1 MLIQHLGEWALSF
14 LLTEPFSPDP
24 QSVIAMGSP
33 SNASL
38 IRNFSDRQEMDSAA
52 SAARTTLMAL
62 AVRGARRGF
71 TGRERETAAYPATV
85 TPKVVGQ
92 KGEEG
97 EGGREEREEERQA
110 GQERAFSFLNN
121 WESTRRW
128 SFKEIC
134 FS

>member
-24 QSVIAMGSP
+24 QSVIAVGSP

-52 SAARTTLMAL
+52 WAARTTLMAL
-62 AVRGARRGF
+62 AARGARRGS
-71 TGRERETAAYPATV
+71 TGRETETAAYPATV

-92 KGEEG
+92 RERR
-97 EGGREEREEERQA
+97 GREA
-110 GQERAFSFLNN
+110 GEKGRRRGRRAKRGALSFQNN
-121 WESTRRW
+121 WEPTRRW